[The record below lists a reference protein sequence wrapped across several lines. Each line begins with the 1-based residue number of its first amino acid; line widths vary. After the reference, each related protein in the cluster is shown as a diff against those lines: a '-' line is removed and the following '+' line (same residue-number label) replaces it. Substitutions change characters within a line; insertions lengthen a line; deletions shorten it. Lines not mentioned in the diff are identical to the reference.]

1 MSYWAKSTE
10 GMTIIDRSLEA
21 PLHEQHEYITPND
34 RYFVCNSGT
43 TPRISAENHVLAVH
57 GDGLSSTLNL
67 TMDDLRQMPQR
78 TVPALLECAGNHR
91 FLFEQV
97 MGEKLDKRPQ
107 VTELM
112 WTLGAVGMAEWRGTP
127 LRNVLESA
135 GVRKAAF
142 HVCPKGGE
150 TDSREGEI
158 KIPMPIAKAMDEDTI
173 LALEMNGKPLP
184 PDHGHP
190 VRLIVPGWIGAYS
203 VKWVKEIQV
212 STRYLQ
218 VARNTEFYVM
228 KGDAWPSGGEPIT
241 ERPVKSSLALPWGA
255 KISAGEQ
262 KLHGYAYS
270 SDCPIRSVHW
280 SDDGGARWQRA
291 ELTGPNRKYGWVR
304 FQFTWQAE
312 KGRHCLMTRAS
323 DQKGRAQPDT
333 VPFNTGGYLFN
344 ATCKHPV
351 AVL

>member
-1 MSYWAKSTE
+1 MRVV
-10 GMTIIDRSLEA
+10 DRSLEA
-21 PLHEQHEYITPND
+21 PLHKQHEHITPND
-34 RYFVCNSGT
+34 RFFVRNSGMT
-43 TPRISAENHVLAVH
+43 LRISAENHALTVH

-67 TMDDLRQMPQR
+67 TMDDLKQIPLR

-112 WTLGAVGMAEWRGTP
+112 WTLGAVGMAEWRGPP
-127 LRNVLESA
+127 LREVLELA
-135 GVRKAAF
+135 GVRKAAL

-150 TDSREGEI
+150 TDSREGEV

-173 LALEMNGKPLP
+173 LALEMNGEPLP
-184 PDHGHP
+184 PDHGYP

-212 STRYLQ
+212 SARKLQ

-228 KGDAWPSGGEPIT
+228 KGDARPCGGEPIS
-241 ERPVKSSLALPWGA
+241 ERPVKSSLALPWDA
-255 KISAGEQ
+255 KISAGER

-280 SDDGGARWQRA
+280 SDDGDARWRRA
-291 ELTGPNRKYGWVR
+291 ELTGPNQKYGWVR
-304 FQFTWQAE
+304 FQFTWQT
-312 KGRHCLMTRAS
+312 KMGRRCLMTRAA

-333 VPFNTGGYLFN
+333 VPFNLGGYLFN
-344 ATCKHPV
+344 AIYEHPV
-351 AVL
+351 TVL